1 MMSLTCNKKAYP
13 QFKEECD
20 KCPMKTECVDNGKS
34 VAVGLMELRPIN
46 VTLSFGANINN
57 DVSVDAIADKLS
69 KILNKQ
75 IQPFES
81 K

>member
-13 QFKEECD
+13 QFKAECD
-20 KCPMKTECVDNGKS
+20 KCPMKIECVDNGNS
-34 VAVGLMELRPIN
+34 VAVGLMELQPIN

-57 DVSVDAIADKLS
+57 ETAIDTITNRLS
-69 KILNKQ
+69 EILNNRTQ
-75 IQPFES
+75 RFES